1 MCNPAFKFTEKGEVE
16 YFESIVHN
24 WQHMN
29 ELPHQTAQRMTDLD
43 DKEYVHFYI
52 NFWADFLQHLSNR
65 VRELDPG
72 IGGHMTLEEIKKLT
86 REDIDRMSDDE
97 TLEVLVTLA
106 TKGDEVMMNKLIRIL
121 GGP

>member
-1 MCNPAFKFTEKGEVE
+1 
-16 YFESIVHN
+16 
-24 WQHMN
+24 
-29 ELPHQTAQRMTDLD
+29 
-43 DKEYVHFYI
+43 
-52 NFWADFLQHLSNR
+52 
-65 VRELDPG
+65 
-72 IGGHMTLEEIKKLT
+72 MTLEELKKLT